1 MNFPFSAKPTP
12 DSAFE
17 KRSEQEQEAAV
28 EAAEA
33 AGPVAML
40 DLALALG
47 EEELSALKAGEV
59 ETATRCCELR
69 ARLLS
74 SAAETRTGENK
85 TAVVARLRAM
95 GYLQAR
101 LTTAGQELRASMA
114 DKLNR
119 TRAESRRLR
128 GYRQCVGHALAAF

>member
-1 MNFPFSAKPTP
+1 MSFLFSAEPAGVPATARKAEP
-12 DSAFE
+12 D
-17 KRSEQEQEAAV
+17 QLAAV

-47 EEELSALKAGEV
+47 EEELGALRAGEV
-59 ETATRCCELR
+59 EMASCRCELR

-74 SAAETRTGENK
+74 SAAQARIGENRA
-85 TAVVARLRAM
+85 AVVARLRAM

-101 LTTAGQELRASMA
+101 LTTAGQELRAEMA
-114 DKLNR
+114 AKLNR
-119 TRAESRRLR
+119 SKAESRRLR
-128 GYRQCVGHALAAF
+128 GYRQSVGQALAAF